1 VAHLGLPLRIMLT
14 GPLVPL
20 SGEALL
26 SDLAEAMG
34 DVSTLM
40 RNAGFTGPDDA
51 LLARNLSIK
60 RGTAPDLASASAPA
74 FTVQVTI
81 NSEFLLHHEAAQ
93 TRYQHTLL
101 LWEALSF
108 KEPPLYSLSSRLQTS
123 PCHPWPG
130 CMCLFFNN
138 ISSDALHRFVL
149 VGRGWR
155 MGSASCRAGVAHA
168 HVSKQL
174 AGTRSVFTARL

>member
-1 VAHLGLPLRIMLT
+1 MLCVAHIGLPLRIMLT
-14 GPLVPL
+14 GPLIPL

-26 SDLAEAMG
+26 SDLAQAMG

-40 RNAGFTGPDDA
+40 RNAGSTGPDDA

-81 NSEFLLHHEAAQ
+81 NSKLLLHHEAAQ

-108 KEPPLYSLSSRLQTS
+108 KEPPLYSLSTRLQTS
-123 PCHPWPG
+123 VAIRGQDACA
-130 CMCLFFNN
+130 C
-138 ISSDALHRFVL
+138 SSIIFLLMHFTDLC
-149 VGRGWR
+149 W
-155 MGSASCRAGVAHA
+155 SAGAGVWA
-168 HVSKQL
+168 VLRVGQVL
-174 AGTRSVFTARL
+174 LTPM